1 MAEQTKSS
9 YKYFNV
15 PEDAAGVVK
24 LYEAGKE
31 YNDDLE
37 LSDTVEQN
45 RNFYN
50 GKQWED
56 LDTTGLK
63 PIVINITR
71 PIVQIKAASIMSDDI
86 SFIVRPLGIPGATSE
101 NMELQAQILTNEIK
115 RIWEKRKGTTKT
127 RQAIT
132 NSAVDGDACWHMVW
146 DTSIPVAKVDQELLN
161 SLSVGS
167 DAATDP
173 MGAPM
178 ATDSLMSPFGMSTT
192 GTDSAE
198 EQISTVDV
206 EGDIDFESI
215 YNLFVFF
222 GNNSNP
228 SVQEQPWILVA
239 SREYTQSLKKRAEE
253 NGVSSED
260 LESITGAADDYFDD
274 DQDDRTTLLTLYFRD
289 EESGTIHCMEATE
302 KVVIK
307 EATDTGLRMYPV
319 CWLNWDNCMNSYHGT
334 AAVTELVYNN
344 LAVNVLATMAVASVS
359 RSAFPTIIYRKDM
372 IPDGYNNGVG
382 AAIGINGYVE
392 DVNNIIKVVEGANYG
407 YQVDQLINSL
417 VSLTNDLNGATD
429 AAMGSLNPENTSAI
443 IAAQKAAMTPLELN
457 KQALYQFVED
467 WCRCAVDFMS
477 AYYGVRPVS
486 IIDPNT
492 SQERVIE
499 FDFSTINTA
508 AFDVRIDVG
517 GSSYWSE
524 ITEVQTLDNLFM
536 KEMITAEEY
545 IEAMPISLLP
555 SKNTLLAKIKERMV
569 AEQAAAQAPPV
580 PEVPTPQ
587 AEMPPMDMAP
597 APSPVAPNPED
608 LEGTMPLDRINSTIA
623 RAVNE

>member
-45 RNFYN
+45 RNFYS
-50 GKQWED
+50 GRQWED

-146 DTSIPVAKVDQELLN
+146 DTSIPVAKVDQALLD
-161 SLSVGS
+161 SLDQTEES
-167 DAATDP
+167 AIDP
-173 MGAPM
+173 TAAPM
-178 ATDSLMSPFGMSTT
+178 ATDSSAVPFGMSSTSNE
-192 GTDSAE
+192 GADE
-198 EQISTVDV
+198 EQLSEIEV
-206 EGDIDFESI
+206 EGDIDFEPI

-228 SVQEQPWILVA
+228 NVQEQPWILVA

-260 LESITGAADDYFDD
+260 LDAITGASDDYFDD

-307 EATDTGLRMYPV
+307 EPTDTGLRMYPV
-319 CWLNWDNCMNSYHGT
+319 CWLNWDERMNSYHGT
-334 AAVTELVYNN
+334 AAVTEIVYNN

-359 RSAFPTIIYRKDM
+359 RSAFPTIIYRRDM
-372 IPDGYNNGVG
+372 IPEGYNNGVG

-407 YQVDQLINSL
+407 YQVDQLISYL
-417 VSLTNDLNGATD
+417 VSTTNDLNGATD
-429 AAMGSLNPENTSAI
+429 ASLGSLNPENTSAI

-467 WCRCAVDFMS
+467 WCRCAVDFMA

-486 IIDPNT
+486 IIDPAT
-492 SQERVIE
+492 SQEKIIE
-499 FDFSTINTA
+499 FDFSLINTA

-545 IEAMPISLLP
+545 IEAMPIGLLP
-555 SKNTLLAKIKERMV
+555 SKNTLLAKIKERM
-569 AEQAAAQAPPV
+569 AAQAAPV
-580 PEVPTPQ
+580 PPEAPPTPQ
-587 AEMPPMDMAP
+587 AEMPPMDMTEP
-597 APSPVAPNPED
+597 PSPVAPTPED
-608 LEGTMPLDRINSTIA
+608 LMGSVELDRVNATVS